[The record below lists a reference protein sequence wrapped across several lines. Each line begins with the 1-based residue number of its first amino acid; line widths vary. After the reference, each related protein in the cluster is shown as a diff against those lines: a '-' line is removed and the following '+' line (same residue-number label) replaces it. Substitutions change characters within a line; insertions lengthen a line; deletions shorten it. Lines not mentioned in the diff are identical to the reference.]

1 MKKFLEVL
9 MDDNGELH
17 MSTDCVFADSI
28 ENPPEDLAAYEKEMD
43 QLHRKA
49 IRGVVNA
56 VWKEKK
62 LDVSKAIRYLSMAE
76 IITCAEPYEGAE
88 ELWYAMMFDYLPYYE
103 RYSDRLKIPYG
114 YNPVKNRPI
123 RLDLQKGI
131 DGFRGPNPFKMN

>member
-76 IITCAEPYEGAE
+76 IITCAEPY
-88 ELWYAMMFDYLPYYE
+88 
-103 RYSDRLKIPYG
+103 
-114 YNPVKNRPI
+114 
-123 RLDLQKGI
+123 
-131 DGFRGPNPFKMN
+131 